1 MPSPLFEF
9 FEVVAE
15 ELCVDPSR
23 VLTRDDLEVRND
35 EDPLLDELQEQMDS
49 ASTADAIEKAVSA
62 LEDHLK
68 RRGSKL
74 PFTYDPT
81 AGRFEAVDRDFLE
94 FVKEMRSI
102 RSVGRRS
109 RDFECIVAKRLSDR
123 VSGAVHRVGHPR
135 DSKRKREQFND
146 HLRELGFSRP
156 VALLAEK
163 DGGFDILWLLPLGAV
178 PHRPIVSVQCKNGEF
193 SMETADKSLGPSIR
207 SLGQHGGLQATV
219 HVVCV
224 LFNDYICPETFTAK
238 QLNFV
243 PLGLTDLAPMIS
255 RVTLDLI

>member
-23 VLTRDDLEVRND
+23 VLTRDDLEVRNE
-35 EDPLLDELQEQMDS
+35 EDPLLDELQDQMDS
-49 ASTADAIEKAVSA
+49 ASTAEAIEKAVSA
-62 LEDHLK
+62 LEEHLK
-68 RRGSKL
+68 GRGSKL
-74 PFTYDPT
+74 PFSYDPT
-81 AGRFEAVDRDFLE
+81 TGRFDAIDRDFLE

-102 RSVGRRS
+102 RSVGKRA
-109 RDFECIVAKRLSDR
+109 RDFECSVAKRLSDR
-123 VSGAVHRVGHPR
+123 VSGSVHRVGYPR
-135 DSKRKREQFND
+135 DTKKKREQFND
-146 HLRELGFSRP
+146 HLRELGFTRP

-163 DGGFDILWLLPLGAV
+163 DGGFDILWLLPLGSV

-193 SMETADKSLGPSIR
+193 SMDTADKSLGTSVR
-207 SLGQHGGLQATV
+207 SLGQHGGLQASV

-224 LFNDYICPETFTAK
+224 LFNDYISPQTFTTK

-243 PLGLTDLAPMIS
+243 PLGLTDLAPMMP